1 MSQNSKTPV
10 AVKIPTSLYNSL
22 VDAVSQGKYPNQT
35 AGIVIAL
42 ERDLDE
48 TFVKEI
54 SQLKETIQ
62 KQVIDIDQKEKTI
75 QIIASDLSKAQTTSE
90 GRFYICQ
97 EKDMRIVDLQKE
109 IDVKNSQIEK
119 QAFHIQGLIQE
130 NSRLNIKL
138 LPENNKKPWWKFW

>member
-35 AGIVIAL
+35 AGIIIAL

-54 SQLKETIQ
+54 SQLRETIQ
-62 KQVIDIDQKEKTI
+62 KQVLDIDQKEKTI
-75 QIIASDLSKAQTTSE
+75 QILASDLSKAQVSSE
-90 GRFYICQ
+90 GRSDICQ
-97 EKDMRIVDLQKE
+97 EKEMRIMDLQKE

-130 NSRLNIKL
+130 NSKLNIKL
-138 LPENNKKPWWKFW
+138 LPEDIKKHWWKFW

>member
-35 AGIVIAL
+35 AGIIIAL

-54 SQLKETIQ
+54 SQLRETIQ
-62 KQVIDIDQKEKTI
+62 KQVLDIDQKEKTI
-75 QIIASDLSKAQTTSE
+75 QILASDLSKAQVSSE
-90 GRFYICQ
+90 GRSDICQ
-97 EKDMRIVDLQKE
+97 EKEMRIMDLQKE

-130 NSRLNIKL
+130 NSKLNIKL
-138 LPENNKKPWWKFW
+138 RPEDIKKHWWKFW

>member
-1 MSQNSKTPV
+1 MSQHSKTPV
-10 AVKIPTSLYNSL
+10 AIKIPTSLYNSL
-22 VDAVSQGKYPNQT
+22 VDAVSKGKYPNQT
-35 AGIVIAL
+35 AGIVMAL

-54 SQLKETIQ
+54 SRLEETIQ
-62 KQVIDIDQKEKTI
+62 KQVLDINQKEKTI
-75 QIIASDLSKAQTTSE
+75 QILASDLSKAQATSE
-90 GRFYICQ
+90 GRLGICQ

-130 NSRLNIKL
+130 NSKLNIKL